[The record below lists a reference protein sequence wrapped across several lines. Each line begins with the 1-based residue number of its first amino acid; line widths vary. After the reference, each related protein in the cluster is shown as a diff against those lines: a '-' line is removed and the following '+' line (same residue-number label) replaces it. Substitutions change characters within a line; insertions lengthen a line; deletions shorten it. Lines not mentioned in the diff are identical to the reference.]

1 MKSELRFRFWVYLLI
16 IGLCILCDT
25 RCASHQLNVKA
36 AEQVAANGRAAE
48 LVDAWLPA
56 GPDRDFVKK
65 ALKESSATIKK
76 QAAAVEVAEQKATEA
91 ESDAEKWRRL
101 KIGLFSAATLAAL
114 FGAWRVFRAAKG

>member
-1 MKSELRFRFWVYLLI
+1 MKSDVLSRWLPWVLI
-16 IGLCILCDT
+16 IGLCVLCDT

-56 GPDRDFVKK
+56 GPDRDFIKK

-101 KIGLFSAATLAAL
+101 KIGLFASAILAAL
-114 FGAWRVFRAAKG
+114 FGAWRVFRTVKG

>member
-36 AEQVAANGRAAE
+36 AEQAAANGRAAE

-56 GPDRDFVKK
+56 GPDRDFIKK
-65 ALKESSATIKK
+65 ALKESSAKSKSKPQPLKWQSKK
-76 QAAAVEVAEQKATEA
+76 RPKRKATP
-91 ESDAEKWRRL
+91 KN
-101 KIGLFSAATLAAL
+101 G
-114 FGAWRVFRAAKG
+114 GG